1 MPCEFISASR
11 LEPCKD
17 QVGGLRAVYFIDFED
32 PNLDISFDTDGDAIT
47 NIGDSATNV
56 IAYKYDLRGTS
67 SFTQNI
73 AGSRDDG
80 TTTVEQVLELSLK
93 KLTQTDHNQLK
104 LLMFNRPH
112 VIVEDNNGNYQL
124 AGLEYG
130 CDVTGGTVVTGSNMS
145 EFTGYTITLTGM
157 EKKPANW
164 VVVNTDLAGINVDVQ
179 AATTP

>member
-1 MPCEFISASR
+1 MPCDFISASR

-17 QVGGLRAVYFIDFED
+17 QVGGLKAVYFIDFED
-32 PNLDISFDTDGDAIT
+32 SSLSIAYDATDDYAIEEL
-47 NIGDSATNV
+47 GASAAVT
-56 IAYKYDLRGTS
+56 AYKYDLRGTS

-73 AGSRDDG
+73 TGSRDDG

-93 KLTQTDHNQLK
+93 KLTQVDHNQLR

-112 VIVEDNNGNYQL
+112 VVVEDNNGNYQL

-157 EKKPANW
+157 EKNPANW
-164 VVVNTDLAGINVDVQ
+164 VKSIAALDVQ
-179 AATTP
+179 DATAP

>member
-1 MPCEFISASR
+1 MPCDFISASR

-17 QVGGLRAVYFIDFED
+17 QVGGLKAVYFIDFED
-32 PNLDISFDTDGDAIT
+32 TNLDISFDADGDAISSLGT
-47 NIGDSATNV
+47 ASTITT
-56 IAYKYDLRGTS
+56 YKYDLRGTS

-93 KLTQTDHNQLK
+93 KLTQVDHNQLK

-112 VIVEDNNGNYQL
+112 VLVEDNNGNYQL

-164 VVVNTDLAGINVDVQ
+164 VLVATDLAAIGLDVQ
-179 AATTP
+179 AATAP